1 MKLFLKFTGG
11 FYIFWSFMEVFLIF
25 QALTALNAAPDSPV
39 ARSLYL
45 QIAGFFLKLVAGSMA
60 FLVDRKREF
69 ALVGAVFA
77 GLDAVLSVYM
87 MVAWQRNNLMPVF
100 YLIVDL
106 TLAAFLL
113 MVFRAWKKGGPA
125 PFASRRAP
133 GRPSANASAAADAA
147 EPLRPFPPAAPY
159 PPVREATAVD
169 VREGEGV
176 QEVSERNDP

>member
-69 ALVGAVFA
+69 SLVGAVFA

-87 MVAWQRNNLMPVF
+87 MIAWRLNNLMTVF

-113 MVFRAWKKGGPA
+113 MVYRAWKKGGPA
-125 PFASRRAP
+125 PFAARRTP
-133 GRPSANASAAADAA
+133 VRPSANAAADAA
-147 EPLRPFPPAAPY
+147 EPLRPYPPAAPY
-159 PPVREATAVD
+159 PPVREETTES
-169 VREGEGV
+169 VRENEDAAPG
-176 QEVSERNDP
+176 NDEN